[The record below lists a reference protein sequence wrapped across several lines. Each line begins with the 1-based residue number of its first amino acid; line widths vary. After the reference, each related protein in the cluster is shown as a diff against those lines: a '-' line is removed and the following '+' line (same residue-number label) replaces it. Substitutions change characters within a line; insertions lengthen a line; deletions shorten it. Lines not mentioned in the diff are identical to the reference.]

1 MELWNSHKGLL
12 FDNFSRLVHEAKAQ
26 QQEEEGPGGRNGQQ
40 RSEEVQPV
48 AQGHEG
54 ADNNDNSLSD
64 DGEGEGGAQE
74 RAGSAS
80 VASRAPPTTTNAP
93 LPDLKPLTAII
104 ASIKS
109 ELGLHPA
116 TSILDTISQSSSLL
130 GLALVDPM
138 TLKDKAVRVA
148 RELNIP
154 VTQGS

>member
-74 RAGSAS
+74 QAGSAS
-80 VASRAPPTTTNAP
+80 VASRRASV
-93 LPDLKPLTAII
+93 PDLKPLPAIV
-104 ASIKS
+104 ALIKS

-154 VTQGS
+154 VMQGS